1 MENQK
6 TYTPDQLLVGDTIL
20 QIERDILSSMLNNLN
35 KYVENAND
43 VSNATIIP
51 IITSSLIMS
60 IQRLEESF
68 HVDVGS
74 MIVEL
79 INNQNKR
86 KLN

>member
-20 QIERDILSSMLNNLN
+20 QIERDILTSMLNNLN

>member
-6 TYTPDQLLVGDTIL
+6 TYTPEQLLVSDTIL
-20 QIERDILSSMLNNLN
+20 QIERDILTSMLNNLN

-74 MIVEL
+74 MIVKL

>member
-6 TYTPDQLLVGDTIL
+6 TYTPDQLLVSDTIL
-20 QIERDILSSMLNNLN
+20 QIERDILTSMLNNLN

-74 MIVEL
+74 MIVKL